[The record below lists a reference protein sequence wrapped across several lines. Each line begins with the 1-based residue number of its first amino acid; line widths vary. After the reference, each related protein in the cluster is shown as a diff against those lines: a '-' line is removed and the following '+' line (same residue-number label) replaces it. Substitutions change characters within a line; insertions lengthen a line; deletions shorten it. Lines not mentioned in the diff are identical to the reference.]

1 MIPYVLRRL
10 RAAAFILVGV
20 SLLVFVAVRLIPG
33 DPAAILAGAD
43 TTSEQIDQV
52 RRDLGLDRP
61 LHVQYLRYVQRALA
75 GDLGRSIHSRQP
87 VWQEVLGRFPATL
100 ELTLAS
106 LAAAAAAGIGVGVL
120 SAVRQYSSLDHV
132 AMVGALAGISM
143 PVFLIGIL
151 LVWFFS
157 LYLGLLPTGGR
168 PECVLCVERVVHLIL
183 PTLTL
188 AGISVGMIAR
198 LTRATMLEVIR
209 EDWNRTARAK
219 GLSERSVVWKHALR
233 NALIPVVT
241 FVGLQFGVLLGGA
254 VVTEQ
259 IFSWPGMGRL
269 VVEAI
274 GSRDYPV
281 IQGTVLFMAVL
292 FVVINLGVDLLYG
305 VLDPRVRSAR

>member
-1 MIPYVLRRL
+1 MRRL
-10 RAAAFILVGV
+10 RAAAVILAGV

-33 DPAAILAGAD
+33 DPAAVLAGAD
-43 TTSEQIDQV
+43 TTSEQIEQV

-61 LHVQYLRYVQRALA
+61 IWVQYAKYVRRAIE

-87 VWQEVLGRFPATL
+87 VRQEILGRFPATL

-106 LAAAAAAGIGVGVL
+106 LVLAAVVGIGVGVI
-120 SAVRQYSSLDHV
+120 SAVRQYSLLDHV
-132 AMVGALAGISM
+132 TMVVALAGISM
-143 PVFLIGIL
+143 PVFLIAIL
-151 LVWFFS
+151 LVWLFS
-157 LYLGLLPTGGR
+157 LHLGWLPTGGR
-168 PECVLCVERVVHLIL
+168 PDCWACADRVIHLIL

-209 EDWNRTARAK
+209 EDFNRTARAK
-219 GLSERSVVWKHALR
+219 GVPEPFVVLKHTLR

-241 FVGLQFGVLLGGA
+241 FLGLQFGVLLGGA
-254 VVTEQ
+254 VVTET

-281 IQGTVLFMAVL
+281 IQGTILFMAVL
-292 FVVINLGVDLLYG
+292 FVLINLAVDLLYG
-305 VLDPRVRSAR
+305 VLDPRVRAAR

>member
-1 MIPYVLRRL
+1 MRRL
-10 RAAAFILVGV
+10 AAACLILVGV

-33 DPAAILAGAD
+33 DPAAVLAGAD
-43 TTSEQIDQV
+43 TTSEQIEQI

-61 LHVQYLRYVQRALA
+61 IWVQYARYVRRALE

-87 VWQEVLGRFPATL
+87 VAEEILGRFPATL

-106 LAAAAAAGIGVGVL
+106 LVIASIVGIGVGVL
-120 SAVRQYSSLDHV
+120 SAVRQYSLLDHV
-132 AMVGALAGISM
+132 TMVGALAGISM

-157 LYLGLLPTGGR
+157 LYLGWLPTGGR
-168 PECVLCVERVVHLIL
+168 PECWACADRVIHLIL

-209 EDWNRTARAK
+209 EDFNRTARAK
-219 GLSERSVVWKHALR
+219 GLGEWSVIWRHALR

-241 FVGLQFGVLLGGA
+241 FLGLQFGVLLGGA
-254 VVTEQ
+254 VVTET

-269 VVEAI
+269 VVDAI

-292 FVVINLGVDLLYG
+292 FVLINLAVDLLYG
-305 VLDPRVRSAR
+305 VLDPRVRAAR